1 MSDRTTKQ
9 IGDHGEDLAA
19 SYLEAKGWL
28 IFDRNYRF
36 EKAELDIV
44 ATDRNYIIFV
54 EVKTR
59 SNTYFGRPEEYVTPI
74 KKRNLKKAAEAW
86 IYERKMETAVCRFDI
101 VSIVQRNKGAPE
113 ITHYKDA
120 FR

>member
-9 IGDHGEDLAA
+9 IGDHGEELAA

-74 KKRNLKKAAEAW
+74 KKRNMKKAAEDW
-86 IYERKMETAVCRFDI
+86 IYERKMETAVCRVDVI
-101 VSIVQRNKGAPE
+101 VNVEQYYGAP
-113 ITHYKDA
+113 
-120 FR
+120 